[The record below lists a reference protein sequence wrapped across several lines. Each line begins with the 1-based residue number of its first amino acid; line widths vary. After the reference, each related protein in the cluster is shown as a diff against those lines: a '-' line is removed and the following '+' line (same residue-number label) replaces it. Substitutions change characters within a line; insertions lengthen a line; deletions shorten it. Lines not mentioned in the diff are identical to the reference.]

1 MTSGRNEMDPAV
13 SVPGGLVVLSG
24 PSGVGKTSICKRL
37 AEDERVVLSVSATT
51 RPPRPGEVH
60 GREYFFL
67 SREAFEEKIRRG
79 AFVEYNEVFGN
90 GVLYG
95 SLKEEVE
102 KGLAEPGRYYLME
115 IDVRGAQNVRA
126 AGYAGRY
133 IFIEPPSLDELLR
146 RLAGRG
152 TDDPASIEERL
163 KKARWEMDQRKYYDL
178 VVVNDDLDQAVER
191 IRRYL
196 CLA

>member
-1 MTSGRNEMDPAV
+1 MTSGRREKDPAP

-67 SREAFEEKIRRG
+67 TREEFEEKIRRG
-79 AFVEYNEVFGN
+79 EFVEYNEVFGN

-95 SLKEEVE
+95 SLREELE
-102 KGLAEPGRYYLME
+102 KGLALPGRYYLME
-115 IDVRGAQNVRA
+115 IDVKGARNVKE
-126 AGYAGRY
+126 AGYEGRY
-133 IFIEPPSLDELLR
+133 IFIAPPSLDELLR

-163 KKARWEMDQRKYYDL
+163 KKARWEMEQRKYYDR
-178 VVVNDDLDQAVER
+178 VVVNDDLDRAVEEV
-191 IRRYL
+191 RRYL
-196 CLA
+196 GLA